1 MRHHRR
7 LGVLPPRRRAVDDDR
22 VGLAHLPARNRPVS
36 FTASRSNTPGRHGTT
51 TNVAARIASVTLA
64 DMFGAVSTKAHSMPS
79 RFAARTISPM
89 PRSATLSG
97 KSSDCGSRALRS
109 LCQSVSDP
117 CGSASIKRHARDG
130 LWACAAICAASVLL
144 PEPPLREAKTTTF
157 MRALPVW
164 PSGKIVLV
172 PLIPKLADARRYP
185 MQISE
190 SHDSVATFGTPV
202 WNLAWARPPWNRGRN
217 LGRGGEH
224 AQTPGTTLRITGG
237 QAVMTMG
244 KTRRRG
250 ATPDCA
256 NGL

>member
-1 MRHHRR
+1 M
-7 LGVLPPRRRAVDDDR
+7 
-22 VGLAHLPARNRPVS
+22 
-36 FTASRSNTPGRHGTT
+36 SNTPGRHGTT
-51 TNVAARIASVTLA
+51 SSVAARIASVTLA
-64 DMFGAVSTKAHSMPS
+64 DIFGAVSTKTHSMPS

-117 CGSASIKRHARDG
+117 CGSASIRRHARDG

-157 MRALPVW
+157 MRALPSW

-185 MQISE
+185 MPISE
-190 SHDSVATFGTPV
+190 SLNSVTPFRYSGVEFG
-202 WNLAWARPPWNRGRN
+202 AWPAIMEHGTHGTSMEPRWSCDGTAMEPRWRRCADCRDNFGDNEGRT
-217 LGRGGEH
+217 GYDDGENP
-224 AQTPGTTLRITGG
+224 AP
-237 QAVMTMG
+237 
-244 KTRRRG
+244 RRD
-250 ATPDCA
+250 A
-256 NGL
+256 